1 MNACIGFGAQP
12 CIALMSKFTKSQYEC
27 VISAKGTKELGWERT
42 RVLKIFTTRYS
53 GETHL
58 ILGCKGASPF
68 ALGWRYNEWGLKE
81 NRGFYYCRS
90 IW

>member
-1 MNACIGFGAQP
+1 
-12 CIALMSKFTKSQYEC
+12 MSKFTKSQYEC

-68 ALGWRYNEWGLKE
+68 ALGWRYNECGLKE
-81 NRGFYYCRS
+81 NRGFYNCRFNL
-90 IW
+90 IIRDCTG